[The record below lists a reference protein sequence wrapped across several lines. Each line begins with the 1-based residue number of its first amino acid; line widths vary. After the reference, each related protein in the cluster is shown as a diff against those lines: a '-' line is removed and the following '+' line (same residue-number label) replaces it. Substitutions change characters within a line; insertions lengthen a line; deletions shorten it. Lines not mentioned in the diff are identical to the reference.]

1 MNSSESHCTVVR
13 GGIAGEHTECTCGWR
28 SRATS
33 FFGDGDALATWHR
46 LSVGET
52 IDNAYLHAFLAP
64 VTEAEG
70 KAFGY
75 GSGPHAVA
83 ARELFAARLR
93 RDQLAAEYAW
103 AIPTESVMRR
113 LAELSPICDLGC
125 GTGYWARLLTDVGAT
140 VLAVDL
146 HPPLEG
152 NNHWHRH
159 EAGLTRQRIALR
171 HFTDVVKGDAT
182 TFDVPAD
189 HALMLCWPPY
199 DDDMAARALT
209 RYQGDRVIYVGEG
222 AGGCTGND
230 AFHAALAEQWDPIAH
245 YEIPQWDGIHDGVHV
260 YARKAT
266 MSTPPTH
273 HKEI

>member
-1 MNSSESHCTVVR
+1 MAKILLDHSDGHYSTRLLSDEEAAAFEAQGSEVAHVEDHVFEAWHRHCEQEGVWQTLWRVIDNERYVR
-13 GGIAGEHTECTCGWR
+13 RRERELQPLEDAEREIRRLKEELERSKRMETFYEERYVQNLSERHREEWIEFTCVYPTPGCQL
-28 SRATS
+28 
-33 FFGDGDALATWHR
+33 DALPFPSWQ
-46 LSVGET
+46 E
-52 IDNAYLHAFLAP
+52 HA
-64 VTEAEG
+64 
-70 KAFGY
+70 
-75 GSGPHAVA
+75 
-83 ARELFAARLR
+83 
-93 RDQLAAEYAW
+93 D
-103 AIPTESVMRR
+103 
-113 LAELSPICDLGC
+113 
-125 GTGYWARLLTDVGAT
+125 
-140 VLAVDL
+140 
-146 HPPLEG
+146 
-152 NNHWHRH
+152 HWHRH
-159 EAGLTRQRIALR
+159 EAGFTRQQVVLR